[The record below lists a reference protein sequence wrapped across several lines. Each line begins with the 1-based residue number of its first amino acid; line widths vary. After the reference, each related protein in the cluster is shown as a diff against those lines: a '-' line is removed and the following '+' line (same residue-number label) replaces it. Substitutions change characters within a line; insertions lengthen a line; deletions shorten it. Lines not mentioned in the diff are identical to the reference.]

1 MQDTFDAVAHH
12 YGEPGIGERIL
23 AALASEGV
31 DIDNLTTAALATID
45 QFHTRGLNA
54 TREQADAVAPTSAM
68 RVLDVG
74 CGVGGPAR
82 FLAETYGC
90 HVTGIDLTAEY
101 IDVATM
107 LSARCKL
114 DRLTTFQ
121 QANALDLPFAGRLF
135 DLAWCQNISMNIA
148 DKPALYAEI
157 FRVLKPGGKFA
168 VVEIVRGERGDPIFP
183 LPWAR
188 EPSISFVATT
198 EAMRSSLTAA
208 GFRIREWRDTTSDAV
223 AISRN
228 PAEQTRR
235 SKLGVSLVAG
245 ADFSVRSANLARGLA
260 EGIFAS
266 VLWVA
271 ERPAP

>member
-1 MQDTFDAVAHH
+1 MQETFDDVARH

-31 DIDNLTTAALATID
+31 DIDTLTTAALATID
-45 QFHTRGLNA
+45 QFHTRGLSA
-54 TREQADAVAPTSAM
+54 TREQAEAVAPTATL
-68 RVLDVG
+68 RVIDVG

-101 IDVATM
+101 VDVATM
-107 LSARCKL
+107 LSQRCGL
-114 DRLTTFQ
+114 DHLTSFQ
-121 QANALDLPFAGRLF
+121 QANALDLPFSSKKF

-148 DKPALYAEI
+148 DKKALYKEV
-157 FRVLKPGGKFA
+157 FRVLKPNSKFA
-168 VVEIVRGERGDPIFP
+168 AVEIVRGEQGEPAFP

-188 EPSISFVATT
+188 EPSISFVGSVS
-198 EAMRSSLTAA
+198 EMRSSLEAA
-208 GFRIREWRDTTSDAV
+208 GFRILQWRDTTSDAV

-235 SKLGVSLVAG
+235 GKLGVSLVAG
-245 ADFSVRSANLARGLA
+245 ADFSVRSANLAKGLA
-260 EGIFAS
+260 EGCFAS
-266 VLWVA
+266 VLCVA
-271 ERPAP
+271 ERSA